1 MPTAAKVLLDT
12 LVAHNIDR
20 AFCVPG
26 ESYLSVMDELHGDPV
41 LDLVTCRHEGGAAW
55 MALADAKLT
64 GRAGVVFAS
73 RGPGAT
79 NASIAGHSAEQGSF
93 PLVMLM
99 GQVSTSKIGKRA
111 TQEINYNKTFSDIAK
126 SVEEVDKPDRVGE
139 VVARAIRI
147 AESGTPGPVVVALPT
162 DVLAAVSDAATVT
175 RRNQSA
181 VRPNDS
187 DTASVADMIKAAE
200 RPIMI
205 VGGRVDS
212 VEARRSLLAARQPC
226 CVAQRRG
233 KVLPAAAC
241 AR

>member
-79 NASIAGHSAEQGSF
+79 NASIAAHYAEQGSF
-93 PLVMLM
+93 PLVLML
-99 GQVSTSKIGKRA
+99 GPVSTGKIGKHA
-111 TQEINYNKTFSDIAK
+111 NQEITYRKNFSDLAK
-126 SVEEVDKPDRVGE
+126 SLKTAVD
-139 VVARAIRI
+139 
-147 AESGTPGPVVVALPT
+147 
-162 DVLAAVSDAATVT
+162 
-175 RRNQSA
+175 
-181 VRPNDS
+181 
-187 DTASVADMIKAAE
+187 
-200 RPIMI
+200 
-205 VGGRVDS
+205 
-212 VEARRSLLAARQPC
+212 
-226 CVAQRRG
+226 
-233 KVLPAAAC
+233 
-241 AR
+241 